1 MISTIPK
8 WAGEL
13 LESVVGQ
20 RAEVIHA
27 KYLSPYLKKVRFR
40 SNIAHMNFQIGYA
53 SVIRVNDIEYRNYT
67 IAYHDIRTGIL
78 DIIFHLHDNGPG
90 SQYAHNLNIGDQLY
104 ISNPRG
110 RKIYQQ
116 KIKHQFFFGDETSLG
131 LACSLLPMLKQNKHL
146 FQFYLEL
153 DDENKE
159 VPALL
164 GLENYQIFPK
174 DGSFSHEKW
183 IADLPIFYDEEW
195 LDASYILVGN
205 VISIQTFR
213 KVLKNKGAKRI
224 SAQGYWSQGKK
235 GL

>member
-1 MISTIPK
+1 
-8 WAGEL
+8 
-13 LESVVGQ
+13 
-20 RAEVIHA
+20 
-27 KYLSPYLKKVRFR
+27 
-40 SNIAHMNFQIGYA
+40 
-53 SVIRVNDIEYRNYT
+53 
-67 IAYHDIRTGIL
+67 
-78 DIIFHLHDNGPG
+78 
-90 SQYAHNLNIGDQLY
+90 
-104 ISNPRG
+104 
-110 RKIYQQ
+110 
-116 KIKHQFFFGDETSLG
+116 
-131 LACSLLPMLKQNKHL
+131 MLKQNKHL

-174 DGSFSHEKW
+174 DGSFSQEKW
-183 IADLPIFYDEEW
+183 IADLPLFYDETW

-224 SAQGYWSQGKK
+224 SAQGYWLQGKK